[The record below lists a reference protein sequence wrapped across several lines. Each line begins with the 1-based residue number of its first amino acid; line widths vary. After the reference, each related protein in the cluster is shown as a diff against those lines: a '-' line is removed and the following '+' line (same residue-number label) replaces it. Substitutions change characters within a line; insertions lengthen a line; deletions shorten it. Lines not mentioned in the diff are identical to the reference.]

1 MYGGSLERDGSIYN
15 KEAHELQIYNVPV
28 GSSANCCDKISSL
41 LLSKFISTSGKKVY
55 EWNSPS

>member
-28 GSSANCCDKISSL
+28 GSSANCCDKISS
-41 LLSKFISTSGKKVY
+41 ISVKDY
-55 EWNSPS
+55 MY